1 MRTANPMPDLH
12 IVKEAFEHNSDGT
25 FTWKER
31 PIHHFPDLRA
41 MRIWN
46 TKYSGKIAVGSVKK
60 NGYIY
65 FSFSKKNIAAH
76 RLAWYFHN
84 GSCDPKMEIDHRNG
98 IRNDNR
104 IENLRLSTSN
114 NNQHNKPM
122 QKNNSSGF
130 KNVVWN
136 KRCGKWQ
143 VKLRS
148 TGKDYHI
155 GLFDDINKANE
166 AAIIARSKI
175 HDSYANHGEFQSS
188 ENSGEA

>member
-98 IRNDNR
+98 IRSDNR
-104 IENLRLSTSN
+104 IDNLRISTAN
-114 NNQHNKPM
+114 DNQHNKPL
-122 QKNNSSGF
+122 QTNNSSGA
-130 KNVVWN
+130 KNVYWN
-136 KRCGKWQ
+136 KQCRKWQ
-143 VKLRS
+143 VKLNVNKK
-148 TGKDYHI
+148 THHI
-155 GLFDDINKANE
+155 ALFDDIEDAKKCAIEARNKFHAL
-166 AAIIARSKI
+166 
-175 HDSYANHGEFQSS
+175 YANHGSF
-188 ENSGEA
+188 